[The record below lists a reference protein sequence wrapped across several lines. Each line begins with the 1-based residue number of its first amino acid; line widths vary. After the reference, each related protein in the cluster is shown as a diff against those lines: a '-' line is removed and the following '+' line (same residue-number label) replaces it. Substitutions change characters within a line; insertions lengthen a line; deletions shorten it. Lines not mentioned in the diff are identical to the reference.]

1 MILGH
6 CHGEDYSNP
15 AKELCGQ
22 ALKTFNDVRALD
34 VYFHYVVNANFY
46 MYSLYS
52 QKIMQFTLFEKS
64 NKLNFDQSYIKIL
77 IFMIQD

>member
-52 QKIMQFTLFEKS
+52 QK
-64 NKLNFDQSYIKIL
+64 
-77 IFMIQD
+77 